1 MGTKLARAGAPDQ
14 ADYWTLTDETVLSRP
29 LLVAEYTRTTSGGA
43 EKKDGD
49 GSVSRC
55 TMCEPMLTLWVL
67 TWPWPRVFVS
77 KTTRKL
83 GAQRAGGLPVSMS
96 TTT

>member
-1 MGTKLARAGAPDQ
+1 
-14 ADYWTLTDETVLSRP
+14 
-29 LLVAEYTRTTSGGA
+29 
-43 EKKDGD
+43 
-49 GSVSRC
+49 
-55 TMCEPMLTLWVL
+55 MCEPMLTLWVL